1 MSTGTNI
8 ERLNSNNEILTTNN
22 TELTSLKTLINNLP
36 QGIDTSDATAT
47 SSDILSGK
55 TAYANNE
62 KITGNVDVIEAYKEQ
77 QVSSIYSSDNGVI
90 IRNSTTKPIC
100 LNPNAGILVDNATTA
115 SAIRLTADIIKK
127 GETVLGLTGT
137 LEIGVDTTDS
147 NALSS
152 DLAYGKS
159 AYVKGV
165 RVVGTIPEIEA
176 EDYTTATTI
185 KNENGIQ
192 ILADKKVILNEGAGI
207 TVDTASACTSLDI
220 TADKILYGKSILGVS
235 GTATQT
241 SSSQS
246 PVTASDILSGKTAFV
261 NGKAI
266 TGNVPT
272 SISTVSSS
280 DNITATSTNIT
291 IKPFTRRTFI
301 ENTDTGIIVNNSA
314 LTAAIALTADM
325 IKKDSVVLGITG
337 TYVGEA
343 GTGTEDATA
352 VASDIISG
360 KTAYVNKAK
369 ITGTLPTLIDSTYTS
384 KTGTIEKITS
394 SSSADKYRV
403 NISELATKYTDGI
416 MLKGSNI
423 VLDLTESQLATAI
436 GLDSSM
442 IAEGTTLL
450 GIAGTFAGS
459 GKLTQEEYDE
469 IESIA
474 DDILANG

>member
-8 ERLNSNNEILTTNN
+8 ERLNSNNKILTTNN

-77 QVSSIYSSDNGVI
+77 QVSSIYSSDNGII

-147 NALSS
+147 NAISS

-165 RVVGTIPEIEA
+165 RVVGTIPEIA
-176 EDYTTATTI
+176 TNDYTSATTI

-192 ILADKKVILNEGAGI
+192 ILADQKVILNEGAGI
-207 TVDTASACTSLDI
+207 TVDTASACASLDI

-241 SSSQS
+241 SGSQS

-272 SISTVSSS
+272 SISTVSSA

-301 ENTDTGIIVNNSA
+301 ENTDTGIVVNNSA
-314 LTAAIALTADM
+314 LTTAISLTADV

-352 VASDIISG
+352 VASDIILG

-369 ITGTLPTLIDSTYTS
+369 ITGTLPTLINSTYTS

-403 NISELATKYTDGI
+403 NISELSTKYTDGI

-423 VLDLTESQLATAI
+423 VLDLTESQLAAAI

-474 DDILANG
+474 DDILAKG